1 MFEWGNGVIV
11 VTSSAGNGNVNIVN
25 DGNTSDYDMVLAN
38 SWNFHILLNIM
49 QISSTPHKTS

>member
-38 SWNFHILLNIM
+38 SWNVHILFNIL
-49 QISSTPHKTS
+49 QIPFTPHKPS